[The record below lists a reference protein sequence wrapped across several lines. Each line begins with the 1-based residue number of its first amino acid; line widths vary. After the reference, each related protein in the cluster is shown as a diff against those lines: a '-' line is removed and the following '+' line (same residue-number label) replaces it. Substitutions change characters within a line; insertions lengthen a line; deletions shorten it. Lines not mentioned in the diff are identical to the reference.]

1 MLHALDEILSEIDL
15 VSTVEVGFEV
25 ERIELITPE
34 ETIDTEGQVRLDET
48 VDKLD
53 WEPMFELVEIE
64 GIGLEA
70 DEIEVMTSD
79 EAVGDVGSKVDGG
92 WLFFLEETMVELDV
106 ESISEAHEL
115 KYVDSGE
122 DTEENTTEVEIE
134 LIPEIVEALDWGA
147 ISEVVEIVG
156 NGEEVEGLELL
167 TVDETVIKLDWDS
180 ISEIVDVGSSG
191 SEVYEIPEVLELVD
205 VDWIPELEVSESI
218 EEGIKPLMP
227 DEMVAEDN
235 WESIFEAIELCTE
248 LGLEVVDSNTD
259 EKRLLMPDET
269 VAKSD
274 WELTPELDKLELV
287 LVLVGCDVDKETLP
301 LSDETISD
309 LDVEP
314 IVETSEIKLV
324 GATVDSVELVVLDEN
339 VDKVV

>member
-1 MLHALDEILSEIDL
+1 
-15 VSTVEVGFEV
+15 
-25 ERIELITPE
+25 
-34 ETIDTEGQVRLDET
+34 
-48 VDKLD
+48 
-53 WEPMFELVEIE
+53 MFELVEIE

-167 TVDETVIKLDWDS
+167 TVDETVIKLD
-180 ISEIVDVGSSG
+180 
-191 SEVYEIPEVLELVD
+191 
-205 VDWIPELEVSESI
+205 
-218 EEGIKPLMP
+218 
-227 DEMVAEDN
+227 
-235 WESIFEAIELCTE
+235 
-248 LGLEVVDSNTD
+248 
-259 EKRLLMPDET
+259 
-269 VAKSD
+269 
-274 WELTPELDKLELV
+274 
-287 LVLVGCDVDKETLP
+287 
-301 LSDETISD
+301 
-309 LDVEP
+309 
-314 IVETSEIKLV
+314 
-324 GATVDSVELVVLDEN
+324 
-339 VDKVV
+339 